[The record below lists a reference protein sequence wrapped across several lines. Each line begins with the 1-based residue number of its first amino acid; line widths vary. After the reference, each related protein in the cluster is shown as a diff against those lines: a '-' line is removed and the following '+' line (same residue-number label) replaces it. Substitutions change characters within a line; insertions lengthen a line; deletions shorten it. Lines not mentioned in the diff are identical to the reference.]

1 VGDLVEVGAIG
12 NLGDFTTGLRLGAY
26 RNAAIPT
33 QFTAL
38 GATGYSGEVSVDY
51 HFTREWSIG
60 VAALRDAQL
69 FHEFQQLQADRD
81 VVQMRLTWERFRP
94 F

>member
-1 VGDLVEVGAIG
+1 M
-12 NLGDFTTGLRLGAY
+12 Y
-26 RNAAIPT
+26 RNADIPT

-38 GATGYSGEVSVDY
+38 GATGYTGEVSLDY
-51 HFTREWSIG
+51 HMTREWTVG
-60 VAALRDAQL
+60 VAALRDARL
-69 FHEFQQLQADRD
+69 IHDSEGIQADRD